1 MNKAVKSSGLRAKL
15 AEISTYDALREAIA
29 RRHSGLSDRLQLI
42 AEFALEHPTDMA
54 LGTVAEVAMRAK
66 VQPSAIVRF
75 AHAMGYGGFTELQ
88 QVFRSR
94 LVAGAVPS
102 YRERIDGLRRD
113 GRFRESNN
121 PHELLSRF
129 ASEATISLENLQ
141 ESVHQADLAR
151 AISLMGKAQTSYVLG
166 LGGSFP
172 VAAHL
177 TYVLRRLG
185 RRAVLLDGLGNV
197 LTDHVLTATRKDAM
211 IAISF
216 RPYNRE
222 TVQLVPEFVARGVP
236 TIAVTDSLLS
246 PIVTGANVVFEIPD
260 MPEAVLRT
268 MVAPMCLVQAL
279 AVGLTIVSDEQRDPP
294 NAALPI
300 DGR

>member
-1 MNKAVKSSGLRAKL
+1 MNRAAKSSGQRAKV

-29 RRHSGLSDRLQLI
+29 QRYPGLSDRLQLI

-54 LGTVAEVAMRAK
+54 LGTVAEVAVRAK

-94 LVAGAVPS
+94 LLAGAAPS

-113 GRFRESNN
+113 GRFRESNS

-141 ESVHQADLAR
+141 ESVNQADLAR
-151 AISLMGKAQTSYVLG
+151 AIGLMGKAHTNYVLG

-246 PIVTGANVVFEIPD
+246 PIVTGANVAFEIPD
-260 MPEAVLRT
+260 MPEAALRT

-279 AVGLTIVSDEQRDPP
+279 AVGLTASD
-294 NAALPI
+294 
-300 DGR
+300 

>member
-1 MNKAVKSSGLRAKL
+1 MRKSAKATGQRGKSAPLSA
-15 AEISTYDALREAIA
+15 YDSLREEIA
-29 RRHSGLSDRLQLI
+29 QRYPGLSDRLRLI

-54 LGTVAEVAMRAK
+54 LGTVAEVAARAK

-75 AHAMGYGGFTELQ
+75 AHAVGYGGFTELQ
-88 QVFRSR
+88 QVFRTR

-113 GRFRESNN
+113 GRFRDSNS
-121 PHELLSRF
+121 PHELLERF
-129 ASEATISLENLQ
+129 ASEGTASLENLQ
-141 ESVHQADLAR
+141 VSVREDDLAR
-151 AISLMGKAQTSYVLG
+151 AIHIMGRAPTVYVLG

-197 LTDHVLTATRKDAM
+197 LADHVLTATRRDVV

-216 RPYNRE
+216 RPYNPE
-222 TVQLVPEFVARGVP
+222 TVQLLPEFVARGVP
-236 TIAVTDSLLS
+236 AIVVTDSLLS
-246 PIVTGANVVFEIPD
+246 PIVNGAEVVFEIPD
-260 MPEAVLRT
+260 MPEAALRT
-268 MVAPMCLVQAL
+268 MVAPMCLVQSL
-279 AVGLTIVSDEQRDPP
+279 AVGLTLSFEQTHAG
-294 NAALPI
+294 AAP
-300 DGR
+300 RP

>member
-1 MNKAVKSSGLRAKL
+1 VNKAAKSSGLRAKVG
-15 AEISTYDALREAIA
+15 EISAYDTLREAIA
-29 RRHSGLSDRLQLI
+29 RRYPSLSDRLQLI

-54 LGTVAEVAMRAK
+54 LGTVAEVAVRAK

-75 AHAMGYGGFTELQ
+75 ALAMGYGGFTELQ

-94 LVAGAVPS
+94 LIGAVPS
-102 YRERIDGLRRD
+102 YRERINGLRRD
-113 GRFRESNN
+113 GRFRESNS
-121 PHELLSRF
+121 PRELLSRF

-141 ESVHQADLAR
+141 ESVHAADLAR
-151 AISLMGKAQTSYVLG
+151 AIGLMGKAHTSYVLG

-246 PIVTGANVVFEIPD
+246 PIVTGANVIFEIPD

-279 AVGLTIVSDEQRDPP
+279 AVGLTVASD
-294 NAALPI
+294 
-300 DGR
+300 

>member
-1 MNKAVKSSGLRAKL
+1 VKRPTKTSGLRAKSAQL
-15 AEISTYDALREAIA
+15 SVYDALREEIA
-29 RRHSGLSDRLQLI
+29 HRYPGLSDRLRLI
-42 AEFALEHPTDMA
+42 AEFALDHPTDMA
-54 LGTVAEVAMRAK
+54 LGTVAEVAERAK

-94 LVAGAVPS
+94 LVAGAAPS
-102 YRERIDGLRRD
+102 YRERIEGLRRD
-113 GRFRESNN
+113 GRFRDSNS
-121 PHELLSRF
+121 PRELLERF
-129 ASEATISLENLQ
+129 ASEGTASLENLQ
-141 ESVHQADLAR
+141 ASAREDDLAR
-151 AISLMGKAQTSYVLG
+151 AIDLMGRAPTIYVIG

-197 LTDHVLTATRKDAM
+197 LADHVLTATRKDVV

-222 TVQLVPEFVARGVP
+222 TVQIVPEFLARGVP
-236 TIAVTDSLLS
+236 SIVVTDSLLS
-246 PIVTGANVVFEIPD
+246 PLVNGAELVFEIPN

-268 MVAPMCLVQAL
+268 MVAPMCLVQTL
-279 AVGLTIVSDEQRDPP
+279 AVGLTLAQDQ
-294 NAALPI
+294 PI
-300 DGR
+300 AGAPMRL

>member
-1 MNKAVKSSGLRAKL
+1 VRKPSKNSGQRGKTSPLDA
-15 AEISTYDALREAIA
+15 YDALREEIA
-29 RRHSGLSDRLQLI
+29 HRYPGLSDRLRLI
-42 AEFALEHPTDMA
+42 AEFALDHPTEMA
-54 LGTVAEVAMRAK
+54 LGTVAEVAELAK

-75 AHAMGYGGFTELQ
+75 AHALGYGGFTELQ

-113 GRFRESNN
+113 GRFRDSNS
-121 PHELLSRF
+121 PHELLERF
-129 ASEATISLENLQ
+129 VSEGTASLDNLQ
-141 ESVHQADLAR
+141 VSVREGDLAR
-151 AISLMGKAQTSYVLG
+151 AIGLMGRAHTIHVLG

-197 LTDHVLTATRKDAM
+197 LADHVLTATRKDVA
-211 IAISF
+211 IAVSF

-222 TVQLVPEFVARGVP
+222 TAQLVPEFLARGVP
-236 TIAVTDSLLS
+236 TIAVTDSLIS
-246 PIVTGANVVFEIPD
+246 PIVNGADVVFEIPD

-268 MVAPMCLVQAL
+268 MVAPMCLVQSL
-279 AVGLTIVSDEQRDPP
+279 AVGLTLELDRPAVATMPRP
-294 NAALPI
+294 
-300 DGR
+300 

>member
-1 MNKAVKSSGLRAKL
+1 VKSPTKTAGLRAKSAQL
-15 AEISTYDALREAIA
+15 SVYDALREEIA
-29 RRHSGLSDRLQLI
+29 HRYPGLSDRLRLI
-42 AEFALEHPTDMA
+42 AEFALDHPTDMA
-54 LGTVAEVAMRAK
+54 LGTVAEVAERAK

-75 AHAMGYGGFTELQ
+75 AHAMGYGGFTEMQ

-102 YRERIDGLRRD
+102 YRERFDGLRRD
-113 GRFRESNN
+113 GRFRDSNS
-121 PHELLSRF
+121 PRELLERF
-129 ASEATISLENLQ
+129 ASEGTASLDNLQ
-141 ESVHQADLAR
+141 VSAREEDLAR
-151 AISLMGKAQTSYVLG
+151 AIELMGRAPTIYVIG

-197 LTDHVLTATRKDAM
+197 LADHVLTATRKDVV
-211 IAISF
+211 IAVSF

-222 TVQLVPEFVARGVP
+222 TVQIVPEFLARGVP
-236 TIAVTDSLLS
+236 AIVVTDSLLS
-246 PIVTGANVVFEIPD
+246 PLVNGAELVFEIPN

-268 MVAPMCLVQAL
+268 MVAPMCLVQTL
-279 AVGLTIVSDEQRDPP
+279 AVGLTLAQDQPLVG
-294 NAALPI
+294 AAMRP
-300 DGR
+300 